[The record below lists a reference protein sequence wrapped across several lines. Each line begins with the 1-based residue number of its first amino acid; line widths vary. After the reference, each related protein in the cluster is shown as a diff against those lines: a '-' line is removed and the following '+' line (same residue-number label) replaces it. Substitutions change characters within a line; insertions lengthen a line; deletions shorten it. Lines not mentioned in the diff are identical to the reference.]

1 MGSFLLSSRSGAKMP
16 LKALVVDM
24 DPKIVREVGAA
35 VRALGGESLEAT
47 TFEAAKQLW
56 IAEKPP
62 ILITDI
68 RLGPFNGLQLLL
80 RAKADRPDLVAAI
93 TSSVADSVLKVD
105 TQRFG
110 GVFFVKPIEA
120 GQLLKALLGQ
130 ESELE
135 RFQER
140 RRGDRRNEVR
150 SGFIPNR
157 RVADRR
163 RPKTEPR

>member
-1 MGSFLLSSRSGAKMP
+1 
-16 LKALVVDM
+16 
-24 DPKIVREVGAA
+24 
-35 VRALGGESLEAT
+35 
-47 TFEAAKQLW
+47 LW

-140 RRGDRRNEVR
+140 RRGDRRSETR